1 MAQMNNILFKDLTA
15 GSPIYALIK
24 ADNELQFSEGAI
36 VSIGQQRAEL
46 SQPSANGAFP
56 FPGNMPTPKT
66 VVDVTYTIE
75 GKNYTDAVDVTACM
89 FPTEK
94 TGAITLVA
102 TDKEPIIREIKA
114 TLKRSEDYLK
124 SIEVEVPKNR
134 KRVDDC
140 KALIGLLDTE
150 FAEKQEFENRIKKL
164 EEGNATTNKLLNQ
177 ILSKLK

>member
-1 MAQMNNILFKDLTA
+1 MNNILFKDLTA

-24 ADNELQFSEGAI
+24 ADDELQFSEGAI

-46 SQPSANGAFP
+46 PQPSANGAFP

-164 EEGNATTNKLLNQ
+164 EEGNATTNKLLTQ

>member
-1 MAQMNNILFKDLTA
+1 MNNILFKDLTA

-46 SQPSANGAFP
+46 PQPSANGAFP

-164 EEGNATTNKLLNQ
+164 EEGNATTNKLLTQ

>member
-1 MAQMNNILFKDLTA
+1 MNNILFKDLTA

-46 SQPSANGAFP
+46 PQPSANGAFP

>member
-46 SQPSANGAFP
+46 PQPSANGAFP

-164 EEGNATTNKLLNQ
+164 EEGNATTNKLLTQ

>member
-1 MAQMNNILFKDLTA
+1 MNNILFKDLTV

-24 ADNELQFSEGAI
+24 ADDELQFSEGAI

-46 SQPSANGAFP
+46 PSANNGSFP
-56 FPGNMPTPKT
+56 FPGNMPAPKT

-75 GKNYTDAVDVTACM
+75 GKNYTDAVEVTACM

-102 TDKEPIIREIKA
+102 TDKEPVIREIKA

-124 SIEVEVPKNR
+124 SVEVEVPKNR
-134 KRVDDC
+134 KRVEDC
-140 KALIGLLDTE
+140 KTLISLLDTE
-150 FAEKQEFENRIKKL
+150 YAEKQVFENRIKKL
-164 EEGNATTNKLLNQ
+164 EEGSATTNKLLNQ

>member
-1 MAQMNNILFKDLTA
+1 MNNILFKDLTA

-46 SQPSANGAFP
+46 PQPSANGAFP
-56 FPGNMPTPKT
+56 FPGNMPAPKT

-124 SIEVEVPKNR
+124 NVEVEVPKNR
-134 KRVDDC
+134 KRVEDC
-140 KALIGLLDTE
+140 KTLISLLDTE
-150 FAEKQEFENRIKKL
+150 YAEKQVFENRIKKL
-164 EEGNATTNKLLNQ
+164 EEGSATTNKLLNQ

>member
-1 MAQMNNILFKDLTA
+1 MNNILFKDLTA

-24 ADNELQFSEGAI
+24 ADDELQFSEGAI

-46 SQPSANGAFP
+46 PSANNGSFP

-75 GKNYTDAVDVTACM
+75 GKNYTDAVEVTACM

-102 TDKEPIIREIKA
+102 TDKEPVIREIKA

-124 SIEVEVPKNR
+124 SVEVEVPKNR
-134 KRVDDC
+134 KRVEDC
-140 KALIGLLDTE
+140 KTLISLLDTE
-150 FAEKQEFENRIKKL
+150 YAEKQVFENRIKKL
-164 EEGNATTNKLLNQ
+164 EEGSATTNKLLNQ